1 MFNQSI
7 SMDLCS
13 IMTSHPLLSM
23 QTVMTANS
31 IVARK
36 SSSKSTTPA
45 IRCAHTDPAT
55 GFNEYFVVTSS
66 GKRGYWW
73 PEENVDLTSLIHYR
87 FEQRRPYL
95 EKKEKLQRERSQA
108 PFSKSSSNTKRK
120 APASAVNVSLPPA
133 KKINTSD
140 VFFQKGLEFQAACN
154 KHAEDTC
161 RLLKASAAAGQ
172 LSVPPSKMQDARNK
186 SLAAMRAANLMGLP
200 ENELLNRI
208 GQAEAEA
215 VTMYTHQLQQM
226 QLLKLSRM
234 M

>member
-1 MFNQSI
+1 MLNHNI
-7 SMDLCS
+7 S
-13 IMTSHPLLSM
+13 HHLSSL
-23 QTVMTANS
+23 QTVTTANS

-36 SSSKSTTPA
+36 SSSKITTPA
-45 IRCAHTDPAT
+45 IRCVHTDPAT
-55 GFNEYFVVTSS
+55 GFNEYFVATNN

-73 PEENVDLTSLIHYR
+73 PEENVDFTSLIHYR

-95 EKKEKLQRERSQA
+95 EKKEKLQRERLHA
-108 PFSKSSSNTKRK
+108 THSKSSNTKRK
-120 APASAVNVSLPPA
+120 APPSSVNVSMPPA

-172 LSVPPSKMQDARNK
+172 SSVPPSKMLDARNK
-186 SLAAMRAANLMGLP
+186 NLAAMRKANLMGLS
-200 ENELLNRI
+200 ENELLIRI

-226 QLLKLSRM
+226 QLLKMSRM